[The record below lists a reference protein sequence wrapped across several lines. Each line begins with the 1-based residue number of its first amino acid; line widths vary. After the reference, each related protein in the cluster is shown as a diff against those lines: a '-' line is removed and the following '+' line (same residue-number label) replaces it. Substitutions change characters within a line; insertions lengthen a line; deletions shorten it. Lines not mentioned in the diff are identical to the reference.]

1 MVPFPQVTLDCVKLT
16 KTNRKTKQK
25 QKTYPAQ
32 LEEAELVFLSLFY
45 YFTEEETA
53 TTGTMLQANSCFF
66 HIYLLSLD
74 AFQMS

>member
-45 YFTEEETA
+45 YFTA